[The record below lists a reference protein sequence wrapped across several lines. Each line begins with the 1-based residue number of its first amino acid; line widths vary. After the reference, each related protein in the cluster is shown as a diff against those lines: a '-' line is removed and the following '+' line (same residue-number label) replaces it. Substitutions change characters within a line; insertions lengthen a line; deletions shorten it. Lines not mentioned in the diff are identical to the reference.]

1 MFKHKLR
8 KKLLKLRKKKFNKN
22 LKINFQKINLLI
34 RKSNI
39 KKPVVGGYFPV
50 NYEIDCLEILENL
63 EKKNL
68 KYVFQK

>member
-8 KKLLKLRKKKFNKN
+8 KKLLKSRKKKFNKN
-22 LKINFQKINLLI
+22 LKINFQKIDLLI

-39 KKPVVGGYFPV
+39 KNPVVGGYFPV

-68 KYVFQK
+68 KYVFLK